1 MPVAERA
8 SGRRSVVDTQVAPG
22 GLAAGTDPSRWD
34 LNGSHNTSITI
45 GDPGSKVV
53 KDAAAAAGVTLRD
66 DGTYDVATN
75 DDKPRPRSTSF
86 TANLAEQLPETAL
99 NVIGLELFE
108 GIEADEQSRQEQIQ
122 TYTQN
127 MDMLGLRI
135 EKGGVGGGGEG
146 QTVSNV
152 RHPVLLESIVRFQS
166 AAGAEMLPAAGPA
179 KVENDGDDSEAND
192 QVAEALEKDLN
203 WYLTKIATEYYPE
216 TDRANFYLGY
226 GGTIFKKVYKDP
238 VRRRPVSEAVYIP
251 DLIISNDTTD
261 IQNAHRV
268 THVLHYLP
276 ADVKRM
282 QNMKIWRRIDLSP
295 PVSRPTKAQM
305 KEGQIQGINMQQNRQ
320 QDIVRTMYECYCT
333 LWLPEHGY
341 SKEKG
346 QDEGLPLPY
355 RVTLDLE
362 SRKVLEIRR
371 DWKEG
376 DAMFKRRKHFI
387 KFGLIPGFGFYD
399 LGFLHLIGNQ
409 TKALT
414 AIWRILVDAGM
425 FNNFPGGVMV
435 DGVRLTNNMIRPNP
449 GEFVPIKTGPMQD
462 ITKAF
467 FPLPYKEPSAV
478 LLQLAEV
485 IGKDAERMGSA
496 VQMETGEGRTNVP
509 VGTIMAQ
516 IDQQTQVMQA
526 VHKRLHRAQSEE
538 LEALLDLFREDPPML
553 WKFFGDKP
561 PERQWQTSAEFASVK
576 LRAASDPNVPAQVHR
591 IMLAVALTMLAAQNA
606 SLYDQRAVQRRV
618 LTMIN
623 LQNPDEVLQS
633 EQALAA
639 AAANPSPDPKVMA
652 AQISAAS
659 KAGEASSKAQAQ
671 QFEEQSDALN
681 AGSEIRQ
688 RALESQDREQDRK
701 SRETVELIK
710 QKTQVLKDRSD
721 DAEKAARLHLDH
733 SVEDHKAAK
742 IHHDMDMDRAGL
754 AADHQQRQHEQHIQ
768 QGEHQMQREQQ
779 AHQQQI
785 DQHDAATAR
794 MKTESDIAQGAEGL
808 DVQRE
813 KNQGLASG
821 RGGLQQ

>member
-1 MPVAERA
+1 MAVAERA
-8 SGRRSVVDTQVAPG
+8 SGRRSVVDTQIAPG

-34 LNGSHNTSITI
+34 FTTSHNTNIVI
-45 GDPGSKVV
+45 GDPASKVV
-53 KDAAAAAGVTLRD
+53 KDAAAAAGVALRD
-66 DGTYDVATN
+66 DGTYDVA
-75 DDKPRPRSTSF
+75 DPDAKPRPKNSTFS
-86 TANLAEQLPETAL
+86 ANLAEQLAETAL
-99 NVIGLELFE
+99 DRIGVELFE
-108 GIEADEQSRQEQIQ
+108 GIEADEQSRSEQIQ

-135 EKGGVGGGGEG
+135 ERGGVNGGGEG
-146 QTVSNV
+146 QSVSNV

-192 QVAEALEKDLN
+192 QTAEALEKDLN
-203 WYLTKIATEYYPE
+203 WYLTKVATEYYPE

-261 IQNAHRV
+261 VQNAHRV

-333 LWLPEHGY
+333 LWLPEY
-341 SKEKG
+341 DAPKEKG

-425 FNNFPGGVMV
+425 FNNFPGGVMT
-435 DGVRLTNNMIRPNP
+435 DGVRLTTNMIRPNP
-449 GEFVPIKTGPMQD
+449 GEFIPIKTGPTQD
-462 ITKAF
+462 ISKAF

-538 LEALLDLFREDPPML
+538 LEAMLDLFREDPQML

-561 PERQWQTSAEFASVK
+561 PERQWQTQAEFSNIK

-633 EQALAA
+633 EAALAA
-639 AAANPSPDPKVMA
+639 AAQNPSPDPKVMA
-652 AQISAAS
+652 AQIAAAS
-659 KAGEASSKAQAQ
+659 KAGEASAKQQSQ
-671 QFEEQSDALN
+671 QFEAESDALK
-681 AGSEIRQ
+681 AGTEIHA
-688 RALESQDREQDRK
+688 RAQESADSEQDRN
-701 SRETVELIK
+701 SRERLELIK
-710 QKTQVLKDRSD
+710 QKTAEIKARSD
-721 DAEKAARLHLDH
+721 DAEKTARLRLDH
-733 SVEDHKAAK
+733 SVEDHRAAK
-742 IHHDMDMDRAGL
+742 IHHDMHMDRAGL
-754 AADHQQRQHEQHIQ
+754 AADQEQRHHEMSLQ

-779 AHQQQI
+779 SHQQKI
-785 DQHDAATAR
+785 DQQQQSTDR
-794 MKTESDIAQGAEGL
+794 MKTESDMAQGAEGL

-821 RGGLQQ
+821 KGGLQQ